1 MTHPRLLSFSAIIGT
16 VLIGC
21 LSSCLAQTPFEPT
34 LLRIGVT
41 PGGHEKEHVK
51 IFDSTRRTLEERFG
65 KDKVSFEVIHVDKL
79 TQLIEHNKVDFF
91 ISTAGMSRRMVPRGS
106 KDLLTITTRRFP
118 DPNHSYG
125 GVFLSRKLS
134 GYRTIADLE
143 GTTLIANRPGG
154 FFGYIVPMGE
164 IAAQGFNPE
173 KFFGQKIF
181 LDSGS
186 FKIVE
191 ALLAGRGDVGT
202 VPSCFMEDNFPKG
215 HRVWS
220 ELRIV
225 GDKGI
230 STPCAR
236 STADYPNWAL
246 STAPNTPPEL
256 SREIV
261 RVLLDMPDDGTGIRW
276 SIATNFAQTDKLY
289 QHLRTGVYE
298 ILRTWDLRRLLE
310 DYLPWVI
317 MLAVLLIVLAFNNL
331 ILKNLVARRT
341 RELSQLHDREIA
353 LEKLARHS
361 EERFESLQKFG
372 IVGYM
377 SSMIAHELRQPLSS
391 IIAYARG
398 LTNMTQAGRL
408 DSAILSEILEKITNQ
423 ANRAESIV
431 ERVRQYAKAKSVVK
445 QQMPL
450 LPVIQKAIETF
461 KSSGRFPGHVELTVD
476 PRAANCSGL
485 ISPMEIELAVHNLL
499 RNASDALAASHVR
512 RPTITVDISM
522 QNRDESSAC
531 RVTVADNG
539 VLLSTFDIERMQRPL
554 ESNKPDG
561 LGIGLSLVRTIVENH
576 GGKIEFTAVPSGG
589 LAVTLILPLGANN
602 GQEKGTDPNC

>member
-1 MTHPRLLSFSAIIGT
+1 MRPLRLFPFFAFGSIALFNALSTSFAQPSA
-16 VLIGC
+16 
-21 LSSCLAQTPFEPT
+21 APN
-34 LLRIGVT
+34 LLRVGIT
-41 PGGHEKEHVK
+41 PGGHEQSHVQ
-51 IFDSTRRTLEERFG
+51 IFDSTRQALENRFG
-65 KDKVSFEVIHVDKL
+65 KDKVSFQVIHVDKL
-79 TQLIEHNKVDFF
+79 TQLIERNEVNFF
-91 ISTAGMSRRMVPRGS
+91 ISTAGMSRRMIPRGS
-106 KDLLTITTRRFP
+106 KDLLTITTKRFP

-125 GVFLSRKLS
+125 AVFLARTAS
-134 GYRTIADLE
+134 GYRTIADLQ

-173 KFFGQKIF
+173 KFFARKIF
-181 LDSGS
+181 LDAGS
-186 FKIVE
+186 FRIIDE
-191 ALLAGRGDVGT
+191 LLAGKGDVAT
-202 VPSCFMEDNFPKG
+202 VPSCFLEDNFPKG

-236 STADYPNWAL
+236 STDDYPNWTL
-246 STAPNTPPEL
+246 STAPGTPPEL

-261 RVLLDMPDDGTGIRW
+261 RVLLAMPDDGTEVRW
-276 SIATNFAQTDKLY
+276 SIATDFAQTDRLY
-289 QHLRTGVYE
+289 QHLRSGVYE

-317 MLAVLLIVLAFNNL
+317 MFAVLLLILAFNNL

-341 RELSQLHDREIA
+341 RELSQLHNREIA
-353 LEKLARHS
+353 LEKLARQS

-398 LTNMTQAGRL
+398 LTNMTQAGRM
-408 DSAILSEILEKITNQ
+408 DPGILSEVLDKITSQ
-423 ANRAESIV
+423 ANRAEAIV

-450 LPVIQKAIETF
+450 LPVIQKAIDTF
-461 KSSGRFPGHVELTVD
+461 KLSARFSGRVELTVD
-476 PRAANCSGL
+476 THAADCTGL

-499 RNASDALAASHVR
+499 RNASDALATSHVHQ
-512 RPTITVDISM
+512 PTICVAVSALA
-522 QNRDESSAC
+522 RDTTRSC
-531 RVTVADNG
+531 RITVADNG
-539 VLLSTFDIERMQRPL
+539 ILLSASDIERMQQPL
-554 ESNKPDG
+554 ESSKPDG

-576 GGKIEFTAVPSGG
+576 GGKMEFRAVPAGG
-589 LAVTLILPLGANN
+589 LAVTLILPLGACH
-602 GQEKGTDPNC
+602 G